1 MKIFPRCFLEKILA
15 FKLPKIQSYISLIL
29 ISVMDN
35 NELSLQEN
43 TRWTEGK
50 KKYLAAGFT
59 LLVALILCIFLIQYF
74 SSQTAQPEALRQEA
88 DVGLLL
94 LGGTDGGQNDSV
106 SLITGQE
113 FCKMCR
119 NELIRDKF
127 SSQKMVSVEATACP
141 ASRQA
146 EGGAWPV
153 S

>member
-1 MKIFPRCFLEKILA
+1 MKIFSRCFLEKILA

-119 NELIRDKF
+119 NELVLDKF
-127 SSQKMVSVEATACP
+127 S
-141 ASRQA
+141 
-146 EGGAWPV
+146 
-153 S
+153 

>member
-74 SSQTAQPEALRQEA
+74 SSQTAQPEALRQET

-113 FCKMCR
+113 F
-119 NELIRDKF
+119 F
-127 SSQKMVSVEATACP
+127 
-141 ASRQA
+141 
-146 EGGAWPV
+146 
-153 S
+153 